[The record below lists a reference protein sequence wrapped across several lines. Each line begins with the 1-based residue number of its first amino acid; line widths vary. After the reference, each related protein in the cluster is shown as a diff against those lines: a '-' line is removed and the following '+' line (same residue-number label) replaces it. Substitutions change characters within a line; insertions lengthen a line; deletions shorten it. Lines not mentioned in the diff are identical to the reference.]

1 MGYILFVFRKKMWFG
16 YLVDGIVFI
25 PLLYVCHRLVLLPL
39 DLLMKPKTV
48 TARFVAKVGT
58 HELQYS
64 RGSYCYIWEFKDE
77 TGHAI
82 RLMIPEA
89 TQQTSI
95 TQPKKDRLLRI
106 SYYRLSK
113 LLMGWEIIEE

>member
-16 YLVDGIVFI
+16 FLVDGIIFI
-25 PLLYVCHRLVLLPL
+25 PLLYVCHRLVLLPF
-39 DLLMKPKTV
+39 DLLMKQKTI
-48 TARFVAKVGT
+48 TARFVSKVGT

-64 RGSYCYIWEFKDE
+64 RGTYCYEWEFKDE
-77 TGHAI
+77 NGHSI

-89 TQQTSI
+89 TTQTSI
-95 TQPKKDRLLRI
+95 IQPKKDRLLRI

-113 LLMGWEIIEE
+113 LLMSWEIIEE